1 MLGGSIV
8 DAESADDASLPVDLS
23 FGDGKPILP
32 TASPATAVRK
42 SLEELLPSF
51 VVDIRRA
58 LELAAQVDRFAEDAS
73 IDALTHLANR
83 RMLGRAVGRLKPG
96 DVIIMLDLD
105 HFKNVNDSYGHSE
118 GDRVLSR
125 FGRVILANVRE
136 KDFAGRYGGE
146 EFVVILRD
154 ASDPE
159 VFLNR
164 LRMSWGLN
172 RPRPITFSGGI
183 AMVGKET
190 PLALG
195 AADHAMYR
203 AKNSGRNQWL
213 WAGEAD
219 FGEAEEPAVPN
230 VADKSS
236 AAFVAFSQ
244 LPVPFGGKDHHVE
257 RALRD
262 RLSAVRAR
270 PGFCSLEV
278 WNDDAD
284 ESRYVMVSWW
294 TTVEALRAYVQS
306 SDHGRSHDREPADE
320 LRPRELRRYRIISR

>member
-1 MLGGSIV
+1 M
-8 DAESADDASLPVDLS
+8 
-23 FGDGKPILP
+23 
-32 TASPATAVRK
+32 
-42 SLEELLPSF
+42 F
-51 VVDIRRA
+51 VVDVRRA
-58 LELAAQVDRFAEDAS
+58 LELAAQVDRFAEGAS
-73 IDALTHLANR
+73 IDAFTHLANR
-83 RMLGRAVGRLKPG
+83 RMLGRAIGGLKPG
-96 DVIIMLDLD
+96 YVIIMLDPD

-136 KDFAGRYGGE
+136 KDFAGCYGGE
-146 EFVVILRD
+146 ECVVISRD
-154 ASDPE
+154 ASDPKA
-159 VFLNR
+159 FLNR
-164 LRMSWGLN
+164 LRMSWGIT

-183 AMVGKET
+183 AMGGKET
-190 PLALG
+190 PLALP

-213 WAGEAD
+213 WAGKAD
-219 FGEAEEPAVPN
+219 FGEAEVPAVPN

-236 AAFVAFSQ
+236 AACVAFSQ
-244 LPVPFGGKDHHVE
+244 LHVPSGGEDHHVE
-257 RALRD
+257 SAFRD
-262 RLSAVRAR
+262 RLGAVRAR

-306 SDHGRSHDREPADE
+306 FDHGRSHDRESADE
-320 LRPRELRRYRIISR
+320 LRPREFRHYRIISR